1 MEEDE
6 DLKPGDL
13 VRLKSDPNM
22 SYPRI
27 VLKTYILEVMD
38 VWSIKNQKKYE
49 GYNIKYFI
57 RVE

>member
-22 SYPRI
+22 SDPRI

>member
-1 MEEDE
+1 MKEDE

-22 SYPRI
+22 SDPRI
-27 VLKTYILEVMD
+27 VLKTYILGMVD
-38 VWSIKNQKKYE
+38 VWSIKNQKKYDR
-49 GYNIKYFI
+49 YDIRFFI